1 MNKTSGV
8 PVADIASASL
18 EDFAASTPAPP
29 EPLGMGEV
37 LRIPM
42 LRRLW
47 YAQIISVFGDF
58 LALFAVIGILTF
70 KLHATAQQ
78 ITGVQI
84 AYMLPIAVLGI
95 MAGVF
100 VDRWPL
106 KTTMVSSD
114 SIRAGLILLLI
125 FATQIWH
132 YYAILASISVV
143 SSFFGPAQ
151 GVAIRSAVPLHGLR
165 SANAL
170 MQQVM
175 FGMRIIGPAVAA
187 FMVAS
192 FGARSCYILDSASFV
207 GSALLI
213 VSVPFMKESATP
225 GAQRPAGGA
234 GGVPSASPLH
244 KIWLDMK
251 QGIDFILHHAA
262 LLFVILAMAAGMF
275 VLGCFGPLIAVYV
288 RDSLHGSTRVFGIAS
303 AMIGLGMLI
312 GINGLNTFGK
322 KLSNTLLVYSGLC
335 GIAVGLVMLATLP
348 HIWSTMIGNLI
359 VGFSVAG
366 IIVPSQTLFQQA
378 TPPELMG
385 RVGSTFMSII
395 FAAQISGLILSGI
408 LTQHI
413 GVRQVFALCAVLLMI
428 LIAVG
433 KLWMEPKPQTAAA

>member
-1 MNKTSGV
+1 MN
-8 PVADIASASL
+8 AASASSEEAPSIL
-18 EDFAASTPAPP
+18 DAAAATPAPP
-29 EPLGMGEV
+29 EPLSMSAV
-37 LRIPM
+37 LKIPM

-106 KTTMVSSD
+106 KPTMVSSD
-114 SIRAGLILLLI
+114 TVRAGLVLLLI

-132 YYAILASISVV
+132 YYAILAAISVV

-175 FGMRIIGPAVAA
+175 FGMRIVGPAVAA

-192 FGARSCYILDSASFV
+192 FGASSCYLLDSTSFV

-213 VSVPFMKESATP
+213 ASVPFFKESAAAPKPTI
-225 GAQRPAGGA
+225 PADQNT
-234 GGVPSASPLH
+234 SALG

-251 QGIDFILHHAA
+251 QGIHFILHHAA
-262 LLFVILAMAAGMF
+262 LLF
-275 VLGCFGPLIAVYV
+275 
-288 RDSLHGSTRVFGIAS
+288 
-303 AMIGLGMLI
+303 
-312 GINGLNTFGK
+312 
-322 KLSNTLLVYSGLC
+322 
-335 GIAVGLVMLATLP
+335 
-348 HIWSTMIGNLI
+348 
-359 VGFSVAG
+359 
-366 IIVPSQTLFQQA
+366 
-378 TPPELMG
+378 
-385 RVGSTFMSII
+385 
-395 FAAQISGLILSGI
+395 
-408 LTQHI
+408 
-413 GVRQVFALCAVLLMI
+413 
-428 LIAVG
+428 
-433 KLWMEPKPQTAAA
+433 

>member
-1 MNKTSGV
+1 MST
-8 PVADIASASL
+8 
-18 EDFAASTPAPP
+18 AATQPAAPPLDPELPAP
-29 EPLGMGEV
+29 LSMGDV

-58 LALFAVIGILTF
+58 LALYAVIGILTF
-70 KLHATAQQ
+70 RLHATAQQ

-95 MAGVF
+95 LAGVF

-106 KTTMVSSD
+106 KPTMVSSD
-114 SIRAGLILLLI
+114 SIRAGLVLLLL
-125 FATQIWH
+125 FARQPWH
-132 YYAILASISVV
+132 FYFVLAAISIV
-143 SSFFGPAQ
+143 SSFFSPAQ

-175 FGMRIIGPAVAA
+175 FGMRIIGPAIAS
-187 FMVAS
+187 FLVAS
-192 FGARSCYILDSASFV
+192 FGPVSCYALDSASFV

-213 VSVPFMKESATP
+213 TSVPFVNSGQGASGPTP
-225 GAQRPAGGA
+225 AS
-234 GGVPSASPLH
+234 PSASTLS

-288 RDSLHGSTRVFGIAS
+288 RDSLHASTRAFGIVA
-303 AMIGLGMLI
+303 AMIGLGMLL
-312 GINGLNTFGK
+312 GVNGLNTFGK
-322 KLSNTLLVYSGLC
+322 RLSNTLLVYCGLF
-335 GIAVGLVMLATLP
+335 GIAVGLVMLTLLP
-348 HIWSTMIGNLI
+348 HIWSTILGNLI

-366 IIVPSQTLFQQA
+366 IVVPSQTLFQQA

-395 FAAQISGLILSGI
+395 FTAQISGLVLSGI

-413 GVRQVFALCAVLLMI
+413 GVREVFGLCAGMLLLLM
-428 LIAVG
+428 AAG
-433 KLWMEPKPQTAAA
+433 KLWMEPKPAS